1 VVALSWYR
9 VLTRR
14 ERSSEPRE
22 LAHALQAK
30 GLVPGPQGHEAESG
44 VVLVSG
50 AEGGTAPRLEEVIRS
65 ARRSRVLVAL
75 LDEVAIDPWAL
86 LGDGV
91 EDVVRIRDAADVDGV
106 LARLERWAE
115 VDEIVASE
123 PVRAVAVGT
132 SPAWTAV
139 LREVV
144 EVARFTSVPVL
155 LTGETGTGKEVL
167 ARLVHEL
174 DRRPDRPLVLLDCT
188 TIVPSLSGSEL
199 FGHERGAFT
208 GATTARTGAVEMADG
223 GTLFLDEIG
232 ELSLELQAA
241 VLRVVQEGVYKPV
254 GGSRW
259 RTTSFRLVAAT
270 NRDLWVEQNAGRF
283 RADLYFRLAAVTI
296 QLPPL
301 RERRPDILPLFR
313 HFLVVARPELAGCEL
328 VPEVAELLSRRDYPG
343 NVRDL
348 RQLAVR
354 VAHRHVGHGPITPGD
369 VPPADRPARSA
380 PPPRRSRPGSPWE
393 QQLQT
398 ALRAALSAGVGL
410 KNLKTLV
417 PELATQIALEDT
429 DGPAAAA
436 SLLGVSR
443 RALDYRRSGDGHAT
457 SSLES
462 S

>member
-1 VVALSWYR
+1 MD
-9 VLTRR
+9 
-14 ERSSEPRE
+14 
-22 LAHALQAK
+22 
-30 GLVPGPQGHEAESG
+30 GL
-44 VVLVSG
+44 
-50 AEGGTAPRLEEVIRS
+50 
-65 ARRSRVLVAL
+65 
-75 LDEVAIDPWAL
+75 
-86 LGDGV
+86 
-91 EDVVRIRDAADVDGV
+91 

-144 EVARFTSVPVL
+144 EVARFSSVPVL

-174 DRRPDRPLVLLDCT
+174 DRRPHRPLVLLDCT

-241 VLRVVQEGVYKPV
+241 VLRIVQEGVYKPV

-296 QLPPL
+296 RLPPFGNAG
-301 RERRPDILPLFR
+301 RHPPLFR
-313 HFLVVARPELAGCEL
+313 HFLRGRAPGAGGL
-328 VPEVAELLSRRDYPG
+328 RTDAGGGRALSRRDYPG

-354 VAHRHVGHGPITPGD
+354 VAHRHVGHGPITRGD
-369 VPPADRPARSA
+369 VPPGDRPLPSA
-380 PPPRRSRPGSPWE
+380 PPCGAEPGHRGSSYCTRRCGRRSP
-393 QQLQT
+393 
-398 ALRAALSAGVGL
+398 
-410 KNLKTLV
+410 
-417 PELATQIALEDT
+417 
-429 DGPAAAA
+429 PAWA
-436 SLLGVSR
+436 
-443 RALDYRRSGDGHAT
+443 
-457 SSLES
+457 
-462 S
+462 